1 MLQDVVYL
9 CAVPLSLINI
19 ILDENVSPFILL
31 LLSNAEAKLFLQ
43 ICLFFFL
50 TIWDWPMS
58 SLPLLVT
65 EKQHL
70 SGC

>member
-9 CAVPLSLINI
+9 CAVPLSSLINI

-43 ICLFFFL
+43 ICLFFFFNYMGL
-50 TIWDWPMS
+50 AHE
-58 SLPLLVT
+58 LPPT
-65 EKQHL
+65 L
-70 SGC
+70 SY

>member
-43 ICLFFFL
+43 ICLFFFNYMGL
-50 TIWDWPMS
+50 AHE
-58 SLPLLVT
+58 LPPT
-65 EKQHL
+65 L
-70 SGC
+70 SY